1 MGKNKKELLNEKKEL
16 LKEKK
21 KKIKKEAKK
30 IEKVIL
36 DDFAFKYKK
45 GIFEGDNIV
54 SYWTKDKAFGEFT
67 LENKDNIYQI
77 SGELMEELS
86 KRLDKK
92 GIKQIWFNYAIN
104 FIIGKKK
111 YEKLFKDKNNKD
123 EVNYVKVLSKNMNDS
138 LYTYEKKYTNIY

>member
-1 MGKNKKELLNEKKEL
+1 MSKNKKELLNEKKKL

-36 DDFAFKYKK
+36 DDFDFKYKK
-45 GIFEGDNIV
+45 GVFEGDNIV
-54 SYWTKDKAFGEFT
+54 SYWTKDSTSSEFN
-67 LENKDNIYQI
+67 LENKYNIYHI
-77 SGELMEELS
+77 TSELMDELN

-111 YEKLFKDKNNKD
+111 YEKLVKDKNNKD
-123 EVNYVKVLSKNMNDS
+123 EVNYVKVLSKNMNDA